1 MMRSL
6 FSGVTGLRSHQ
17 TKMDVV
23 GNNISNVNTLGFK
36 KSVTNFADLY
46 SQNVSIATGPS
57 GESGGVNPR
66 QIGLGTK
73 VNSIVIKHSPGAAQY
88 TGNTLD
94 VAIEGD
100 GFFILKTPNGERYS
114 RAGDLALDGAGF
126 LVNQSGYR
134 VQSYNATYVQGSN
147 GRGKASYIDGKSTG
161 NMIDFKYNDD
171 QAAIKSLNSGTYT
184 FEVTPST
191 TPSTVPDVKVY
202 RNGVDV
208 TDSLWGVG
216 AAKQPITFSKY
227 TPPVAPATEG
237 TWAAFAP
244 TDAIAAGDILR
255 VNLPGIGNV
264 EFKVDTLP
272 ALPNPNPA
280 PSVTVFDQLMK
291 QIPDVIDNGYVTVS
305 NNDGFVSGNNRGD
318 MEVSQD
324 KYTNFAINEKG
335 QLIAQLKED
344 TIINGTKFAKNEQ
357 VVLGYLGM
365 ATFANNEG
373 LEKVATNLYRSSAN
387 SGNAQYGRPGDEG
400 FGGLTPSSLEMSNVD
415 LSEEMVNMI
424 TTQRGF
430 QANSRIITTSDAMLE
445 ELVNL
450 KR

>member
-23 GNNISNVNTLGFK
+23 GNNISNVNTLGYK

-46 SQNVSIATGPS
+46 SQNMSIATGPT

-73 VNSIVIKHSPGAAQY
+73 VNSIVIKHTPGAAQY

-100 GFFILKTPNGERYS
+100 GFFVLNTPNGERYS

-134 VQSYNATYVQGSN
+134 VQCYDSTYQLGTN
-147 GRGKASYIDGKSTG
+147 GRGKASYIDSKNTANIAS
-161 NMIDFKYNDD
+161 FKYNDD
-171 QAAIKSLNSGTYT
+171 PTAIKSLNSGTYT
-184 FEVTPST
+184 FEMTPSAT
-191 TPSTVPDVKVY
+191 AGAMPDFKVY
-202 RNGVDV
+202 RNGIDV
-208 TDSLWGVG
+208 TDSIFGTG
-216 AAKQPITFSKY
+216 ATAQKITFEKY
-227 TPPVAPATEG
+227 TPGAAGAPG
-237 TWAAFAP
+237 TWGAH
-244 TDAIAAGDILR
+244 AAGTAFDPSTMYRLN
-255 VNLPGIGNV
+255 VPGIGNV
-264 EFKVDTLP
+264 EFTTGAIP
-272 ALPNPNPA
+272 AGSTA
-280 PSVTVFDQLMK
+280 TSFTFDDIMK
-291 QIPDVIDNGYVTVS
+291 QIPDVINNGYVTVS
-305 NNDGFVSGNNRGD
+305 NNDGFVSGNKRGD

-324 KYTNFAINEKG
+324 LYTNFAINEKG

-344 TIINGTKFAKNEQ
+344 REINGVKFSKNEQ
-357 VVLGYLGM
+357 VVLGYLGL

-400 FGGLTPSSLEMSNVD
+400 FGALTPSSLEMSNVD